1 MEVRLIYI
9 QTGVKILGDEG
20 VTDSTEASALNHEL
34 NGVDIYTNSWGPSDG
49 YGHIGPG
56 SVTESALYDGVTK
69 VFPYSY
75 HVEQPGPFRSEVFWM
90 HSIDNG
96 YISDIYVL
104 ID

>member
-75 HVEQPGPFRSEVFWM
+75 HVEQPGPFRKGQRYSGCTASTM
-90 HSIDNG
+90 A
-96 YISDIYVL
+96 IYL
-104 ID
+104 MYMY